1 MVRAVVKERPKW
13 YWSFLGGSVVKN
25 LPSRRHKFNTWVRM
39 IPGEEN
45 GNTLQYSCLGN
56 PIDREAWRT
65 TVHGIAKES
74 DRA

>member
-1 MVRAVVKERPKW
+1 MGRAVVKERPKW
-13 YWSFLGGSVVKN
+13 YWSFPGGSVVKN

-45 GNTLQYSCLGN
+45 GNTLQYSCLGS
-56 PIDREAWRT
+56 PIDREDWQT